1 MTAAP
6 RTSAVWSV
14 ADRYL
19 ERLAGTDA
27 TAAGAIGAQV
37 TSRLPQVCPDDFDD
51 RLDAARAA
59 RAALAGAPAV
69 DVADGDLKAALTDRL
84 DAEILLA
91 DNGFTGRLLAP
102 LGTPVQA
109 IRATF
114 DALPEA
120 NAEDWELVVGELN
133 AVPGAFDGYRRTLVR
148 AAERGHRVAARQ
160 VRLVTQQC
168 RSWIEP
174 AGIDLFGALAA
185 RAPDAM
191 AAAARLAAERA
202 TAATAAFAGFLQQ
215 ELLPAA
221 PTTDA
226 VGPEMY
232 RATASAFLG
241 VDVDPVAV
249 AEWGWQELDRID
261 AEIDELARDLDPAGR
276 RAAIAALD
284 ADPHR
289 RLDNDAAILAWLD
302 DSVRV
307 AADTI
312 DGVHADLPERA
323 KLPEC
328 RLSTTGAGV
337 MYYSAPDPNLAR
349 RGTVWWAR
357 EPGRPVHTW
366 RERTTVHHEGIP
378 GHHLQVGS
386 ALAAG
391 TLHPW
396 QRALCRIHG
405 YAEGWA
411 HHAESWAADIGLLD
425 DPGDRLGMLLGQAW
439 RTARIVI
446 DSGLHLDLGI
456 PTGRV
461 PGAERWTP
469 DIAVSF
475 LRQVTGLGPQ
485 MARFEVDRYLGW
497 PAQAL
502 AFRLGAKLFGEILD
516 AARLDKGHTD
526 REFHHQLFRRGPM
539 GLGSLRRRTLGVGA
553 DTGPDGPAVA
563 D

>member
-102 LGTPVQA
+102 LGTPAQA

-120 NAEDWELVVGELN
+120 NAADWELVVGELN
-133 AVPGAFDGYRRTLVR
+133 AVPGAFDGYRRTLLR
-148 AAERGHRVAARQ
+148 AAGRGHRVAARQ

-174 AGIDLFGALAA
+174 AGIDLFGGLAA

-232 RATASAFLG
+232 RATATAFLG

-261 AEIDELARDLDPAGR
+261 GEIDELARDPRPSGTAGRHCRVGCRPTSQAGR
-276 RAAIAALD
+276 RRRHPRLA
-284 ADPHR
+284 R
-289 RLDNDAAILAWLD
+289 RLGAG
-302 DSVRV
+302 RRGC
-307 AADTI
+307 I
-312 DGVHADLPERA
+312 DGVYADVPEIAR
-323 KLPEC
+323 LPEC
-328 RLSTTGAGV
+328 RLSTAGAGV
-337 MYYSAPDPNLAR
+337 MYYSAPDPNLVR

-378 GHHLQVGS
+378 GHHLQVVS

-396 QRALCRIHG
+396 QRTLCRIHG

-425 DPGDRLGMLLGQAW
+425 DPGDRVGMLLGQAW

-516 AARLDKGHTD
+516 AARLDKGYTD

-539 GLGSLRRRTLGVGA
+539 GLGPLRRRTLGAGA
-553 DTGPDGPAVA
+553 DTAPDDPAVA